1 MVDSERSYHLL
12 IDSRHLFQWQVGTWL
27 RAPYQALVEI
37 LSGPGDTQ
45 LDIGNY
51 HTAWLLAAS
60 AGDELTFFIHDSRD
74 DGTQDENRGGSV
86 YEWHVHGPD
95 EGTLTGFCRWLSER
109 VIAWHRARPAPRRI
123 TARSRE
129 RINELLRGGM
139 SASEAM
145 SGAAE
150 WEPTPDA
157 ADLAW
162 PIAGRAAIEP
172 LSD

>member
-1 MVDSERSYHLL
+1 MVDTERNYHLL
-12 IDSRHLFQWQVGTWL
+12 TDSRHLFQWQVGTSF
-27 RAPYQALVEI
+27 RAPYQALAEI
-37 LSGPGDTQ
+37 LGGPGDTQ

-51 HTAWLLAAS
+51 HTAWLIADS
-60 AGDELTFFIHDSRD
+60 ARDELTFFIHDSRG
-74 DGTQDENRGGSV
+74 DGTQDENRGASV
-86 YEWHVHGPD
+86 YEWHIHGPD
-95 EGTLTGFCRWLSER
+95 ERTLSGFCRWLSER
-109 VIAWHRARPAPRRI
+109 VIARHRARPAPRRI

-129 RINELLRGGM
+129 HINELMRGGM

-145 SGAAE
+145 SSSAE

-162 PIAGRAAIEP
+162 PIPGRAAIEG